1 MTDNQWG
8 FETLQVHAGQTPDSD
23 FGARALPIYQTT
35 SYVFPST
42 ESAADRFALTELGPI
57 YTRLTNPTQAVVEE
71 RLAALEGGAAALLVA
86 SGQAAELYAVLNVA
100 QQGDE
105 IVSSPSLYGGTYNLF
120 KSTLAQFGITVRFV
134 EDPDDPESWRVLVND
149 RTRALYGET
158 IPNPKGDLLDLEALA
173 DIAHANGVPL
183 IVDNTIGTPYNVR
196 PFDHGADIVVE
207 STTKFLGGHG
217 TSIGGAIIEKGD
229 FDWANGKF
237 PLLTEPDASYNG
249 LSFASIGPGAFV
261 TRIRAVLLR
270 DTGAAVS
277 PFNAFLLAQGLETL
291 SLRVE
296 RHLANAKAAA
306 EFLDRHPSVESVR
319 YSSLVSSPYYE
330 LARKYA
336 PKGAGSV
343 FTFEIAGGRPAG
355 QAFIES
361 LELFSHL
368 ANIGDVRSLAIHPAS
383 TTHSQMDD
391 EELAAAG
398 ITPGTVRL
406 SIGIETIDD
415 IIADLDQALAAASSK
430 AASAAE

>member
-134 EDPDDPESWRVLVND
+134 EDPDDPESWRALVND

-415 IIADLDQALAAASSK
+415 IIADLDQARAAASSK

>member
-134 EDPDDPESWRVLVND
+134 EDPDDPESWRALVND

-319 YSSLVSSPYYE
+319 YSSLVSSPYCE

>member
-134 EDPDDPESWRVLVND
+134 EDPDDPESWRALVND

-330 LARKYA
+330 LARRYA